1 LGFKR
6 DGERESEIERGD
18 LFLGREGER
27 QGEGLYREGGGGAG
41 NGSKQ
46 KFLVLMYTRTT
57 NGCMDTWNYLGF
69 T

>member
-27 QGEGLYREGGGGAG
+27 QGEGLYRGGGLEMEA
-41 NGSKQ
+41 SKS
-46 KFLVLMYTRTT
+46 F
-57 NGCMDTWNYLGF
+57 
-69 T
+69 